1 MHPTAW
7 RQKEVAEVR
16 CRSLLLHACNPCK
29 YCGKSAAQPRRH
41 LTRCSVLFQ
50 ASLAGLHVDT
60 ETEASHDGHGGGDS
74 TGAHC
79 TPADGGGLGGDDG
92 GRSRT
97 TVRDPGRPAQPVTS
111 PWRSTAGTRTR
122 AKANHRLPGQA
133 GQNKNQGKVHWQ
145 KTQER
150 TASEQPTGMDAP
162 TQELV
167 KCMAKLVIK
176 REQELMRLRPDLGF
190 VIFADT
196 SDLGCLKMLRSVAE
210 SWQEKYE
217 QGTVKH
223 SPQNGPRHVAPEA
236 LQGEDGGGAGQRPAA
251 PEVPGGRLAG
261 ANGECTEPELGISY
275 LGLGEKV
282 PDCGPGPS
290 TEARGVPPQDRH
302 AHREPAEGGSLDQV
316 LNAEGAAGELRD
328 GGDPFQLDVEFAGN
342 LERSVLP
349 STPGPERMCGDED
362 GRAQNATRAHQ
373 QAPSCE
379 GGRGRVYGN
388 AAVRLE
394 KSQLA
399 RQSVEARVGSN
410 EHASARRAAHTC
422 EQHIWTTFA
431 WPHPSEIAAN
441 ARHIELCGSPPC
453 RVNSSDC
460 ESIFEFEK
468 SVHSPACYTA

>member
-1 MHPTAW
+1 
-7 RQKEVAEVR
+7 
-16 CRSLLLHACNPCK
+16 
-29 YCGKSAAQPRRH
+29 
-41 LTRCSVLFQ
+41 
-50 ASLAGLHVDT
+50 
-60 ETEASHDGHGGGDS
+60 
-74 TGAHC
+74 
-79 TPADGGGLGGDDG
+79 
-92 GRSRT
+92 
-97 TVRDPGRPAQPVTS
+97 
-111 PWRSTAGTRTR
+111 
-122 AKANHRLPGQA
+122 
-133 GQNKNQGKVHWQ
+133 
-145 KTQER
+145 
-150 TASEQPTGMDAP
+150 MDAP

-399 RQSVEARVGSN
+399 RQSVEARVGL
-410 EHASARRAAHTC
+410 ERPPVEAARRDAQLLLHESLHLPAV
-422 EQHIWTTFA
+422 Q
-431 WPHPSEIAAN
+431 P
-441 ARHIELCGSPPC
+441 
-453 RVNSSDC
+453 VNSSNLC
-460 ESIFEFEK
+460 YINSVMQAANWLGAITSAPALCFGRLQAGFRIFGARRRVRLIDVYAFRPL
-468 SVHSPACYTA
+468 SFRGQTYTDSMMQVSSWVLC